1 MQKKIYVAGM
11 FDGDTAKKV
20 EDAVRAVSGVTSV
33 TASPDKAQ
41 VLVDYADD
49 GVLTAINA
57 AISAL
62 GVDVLDQ
69 RFYGVLDLHIGFS
82 YAVIIQ

>member
-41 VLVDYADD
+41 VLVDYGDEA
-49 GVLTAINA
+49 VLSAINA

-62 GVDVLDQ
+62 GIDVLD
-69 RFYGVLDLHIGFS
+69 
-82 YAVIIQ
+82 

>member
-11 FDGDTAKKV
+11 VDGDTAKKV

-33 TASPDKAQ
+33 TASPEKAQ

-49 GVLTAINA
+49 GVLAAINS

-62 GVDVLDQ
+62 GVDVLD
-69 RFYGVLDLHIGFS
+69 
-82 YAVIIQ
+82 

>member
-20 EDAVRAVSGVTSV
+20 EDAVRAISGVTSV

-49 GVLTAINA
+49 GVLAAINS

-62 GVDVLDQ
+62 GVDVLD
-69 RFYGVLDLHIGFS
+69 
-82 YAVIIQ
+82 

>member
-41 VLVDYADD
+41 VLVDYGDES
-49 GVLTAINA
+49 VLSAINA

-62 GVDVLDQ
+62 GVDVLD
-69 RFYGVLDLHIGFS
+69 
-82 YAVIIQ
+82 

>member
-20 EDAVRAVSGVTSV
+20 EDAVRAISGVTSV

-49 GVLTAINA
+49 AVLAAVNS

-62 GVDVLDQ
+62 GIDVL
-69 RFYGVLDLHIGFS
+69 G
-82 YAVIIQ
+82 

>member
-41 VLVDYADD
+41 VLVDYGDD
-49 GVLTAINA
+49 GVLSAINA

-62 GVDVLDQ
+62 GVDVLD
-69 RFYGVLDLHIGFS
+69 
-82 YAVIIQ
+82 

>member
-20 EDAVRAVSGVTSV
+20 EDAVRALSGVASV

-41 VLVDYADD
+41 VLVDYGDEA
-49 GVLTAINA
+49 VLTAINA

-62 GVDVLDQ
+62 GIDVLD
-69 RFYGVLDLHIGFS
+69 
-82 YAVIIQ
+82 

>member
-20 EDAVRAVSGVTSV
+20 EDAVRVVSGVTSV

-49 GVLTAINA
+49 GVLIAINA

-62 GVDVLDQ
+62 GVDVLD
-69 RFYGVLDLHIGFS
+69 
-82 YAVIIQ
+82 

>member
-33 TASPDKAQ
+33 TTSPEKAQ

-49 GVLTAINA
+49 GVLAAINS

-62 GVDVLDQ
+62 GVDVLD
-69 RFYGVLDLHIGFS
+69 
-82 YAVIIQ
+82 

>member
-41 VLVDYADD
+41 VLVDYGNEA
-49 GVLTAINA
+49 VLTAINA

-62 GVDVLDQ
+62 GIDVLD
-69 RFYGVLDLHIGFS
+69 
-82 YAVIIQ
+82 

>member
-49 GVLTAINA
+49 GVLIAINA

-62 GVDVLDQ
+62 GVDVLD
-69 RFYGVLDLHIGFS
+69 
-82 YAVIIQ
+82 

>member
-41 VLVDYADD
+41 VLVDYVDD

-62 GVDVLDQ
+62 GVDVLD
-69 RFYGVLDLHIGFS
+69 
-82 YAVIIQ
+82 

>member
-41 VLVDYADD
+41 VLVDYGDEA
-49 GVLTAINA
+49 VLTAINA
-57 AISAL
+57 AISVL
-62 GVDVLDQ
+62 GIDVLD
-69 RFYGVLDLHIGFS
+69 
-82 YAVIIQ
+82 

>member
-49 GVLTAINA
+49 GVLPAINA

-62 GVDVLDQ
+62 GIDVLD
-69 RFYGVLDLHIGFS
+69 
-82 YAVIIQ
+82 

>member
-11 FDGDTAKKV
+11 FDDDTAKKV

-33 TASPDKAQ
+33 TASLEKAQ
-41 VLVDYADD
+41 VLVDYGDES
-49 GVLTAINA
+49 VLSAINA

-62 GVDVLDQ
+62 GIDVLD
-69 RFYGVLDLHIGFS
+69 
-82 YAVIIQ
+82 